1 MKGEKFQKLHLG
13 NISQCWD
20 ILTLSLTINGIDF
33 FFLRHFWCPYK
44 STKVRQS
51 QENKY
56 SKKLPENLVTI
67 WAQWD
72 TKSFFH

>member
-33 FFLRHFWCPYK
+33 FFFKALLVSLQVYK
-44 STKVRQS
+44 GQAKPG
-51 QENKY
+51 K
-56 SKKLPENLVTI
+56 
-67 WAQWD
+67 
-72 TKSFFH
+72 